1 VSSPTKTIEL
11 RGGPASGTRLAV
23 PMESTGASVPTPE
36 GLGVYRQ
43 SADRTDDGAEIWD
56 EIESWT
62 ASGMMPL

>member
-1 VSSPTKTIEL
+1 M
-11 RGGPASGTRLAV
+11 RLAV
-23 PMESTGASVPTPE
+23 PAESTGASVPTPD